1 MSKCLTT
8 IPRGSRAQA
17 NGARYG
23 SHPNNSVEG
32 VDIVWSAWRHAAGV
46 IKGHPQGVSVA
57 ANPEHKRLGVPYVV
71 DGVTK
76 FATADMIH
84 KLSEGRWGFCIDE
97 LPQAAVMMQ
106 NALAGLAL
114 DRQLGDIK
122 LSNEVVIVATGNR
135 TQDKAGANR
144 MVTQLGNRLLTI
156 DQESSLDGWCDWA
169 IEADIP
175 MWLVS
180 FMRFR
185 PAMLNDFDPN
195 RMQNPTERT
204 WEMVGRLP
212 DMPDNLTFTAF
223 KGLVGEGAAAE
234 ATSFKAIADK
244 LPSMDAIRLSPA
256 THEMP
261 TNNAVLYALSGA
273 IAYGITKDTFGSMY
287 EFISRM
293 PAEFQVLVLKD
304 CVRKCPSIAGS
315 SAFVKWASKN
325 AGVLV

>member
-1 MSKCLTT
+1 MFKCLTT

-23 SHPNNSVEG
+23 SRPNNSVEG
-32 VDIVWSAWRHAAGV
+32 VDIVWSAWRHAAGAV
-46 IKGHPQGVSVA
+46 EGRPQGVSVA
-57 ANPEHKRLGVPYVV
+57 ANPEHKRLGVPHV
-71 DGVTK
+71 DNGITR
-76 FATADMIH
+76 FATAEMIH
-84 KLSEGRWGFCIDE
+84 KMSEGRWGLCIDE

-106 NALAGLAL
+106 NALAGLIL

-122 LSNEVVIVATGNR
+122 LSPDVVIICTGNR

-144 MVTQLGNRLLTI
+144 MVTQLSNRLITI

-169 IEADIP
+169 MESGLP

-195 RMQNPTERT
+195 RSQNPTERT

-212 DMPDNLTFTAF
+212 NLPGGQMFTAF

-234 ATSFKAIADK
+234 AAAFKAIADK
-244 LPSMDAIRLSPA
+244 LPSLDAIRLNPS
-256 THEMP
+256 THNVP
-261 TNNAVLYALSGA
+261 TDTAVLYALSGA
-273 IAYGITKDTFGSMY
+273 IAEGMTKDTFGPMY
-287 EFISRM
+287 EFIERV

-304 CVRKCPSIAGS
+304 SLKKCPQIAS
-315 SAFVKWASKN
+315 TPAFVKWATKN